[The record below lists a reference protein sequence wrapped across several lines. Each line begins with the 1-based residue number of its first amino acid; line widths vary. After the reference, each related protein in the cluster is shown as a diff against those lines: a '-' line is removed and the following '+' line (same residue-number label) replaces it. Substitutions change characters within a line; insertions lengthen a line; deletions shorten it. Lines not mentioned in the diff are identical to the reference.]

1 MEILEKLK
9 AVSSEKYKSFFS
21 KLVPDI
27 GDFLGCSVPDVR
39 KIAKSLTA
47 EEADVFLKT
56 LPHEYYDENML
67 HGLLL
72 GMQKGT
78 AKKLGLLDKFLPYV
92 DNWGVC
98 DTMTTALWNKG
109 DDFDAVF
116 KHAKE
121 QTESDRVY
129 SIRYGV
135 VCFLDYFTS
144 DRYDEIVEITSKITN
159 DDYYVEM
166 ALGWLLSVLAVRD
179 FKKTVEILLQKR
191 YTNSVSLI
199 AIRKGIESLRLDSG
213 QKEILRN
220 IKKEFKR

>member
-9 AVSSEKYKSFFS
+9 AVSSEKYKSFLS

-67 HGLLL
+67 HGVLL

-129 SIRYGV
+129 S
-135 VCFLDYFTS
+135 TN
-144 DRYDEIVEITSKITN
+144 DRDDERVEITSKITN